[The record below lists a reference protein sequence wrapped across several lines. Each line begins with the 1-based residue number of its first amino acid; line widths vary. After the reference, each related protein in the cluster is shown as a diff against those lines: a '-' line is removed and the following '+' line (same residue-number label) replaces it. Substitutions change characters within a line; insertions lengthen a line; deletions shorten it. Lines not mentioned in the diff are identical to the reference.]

1 VRGEREEGDFVDAE
15 TQTRKNPSNSSNET
29 VAECRRIAFEV
40 IDDRHLK
47 WDFSEA
53 KSDVSESSAQL
64 ASRSVIR
71 SGRGLDIRKYRGTHD
86 HGQEG
91 EENWLHL
98 PALRVRCP
106 RSIKEKTA
114 WGAAGKIRLALKE
127 RGGMMARM
135 IEVEIYAAG
144 VRQPDKMLGLALELD
159 VIPNLRYKADTNHD
173 VVFMEF
179 GGELPSIESIESI
192 FRKIGLEP
200 RFVGQLPEAGNSG
213 KKTQRIL

>member
-1 VRGEREEGDFVDAE
+1 
-15 TQTRKNPSNSSNET
+15 
-29 VAECRRIAFEV
+29 
-40 IDDRHLK
+40 LK
-47 WDFSEA
+47 WDFGES
-53 KSDVSESSAQL
+53 KGDVSESSAQL

-71 SGRGLDIRKYRGTHD
+71 SRRGLDIRKYRGTHD

-91 EENWLHL
+91 EEYWLHL

-200 RFVGQLPEAGNSG
+200 RFVGQLPQAGNSG

>member
-1 VRGEREEGDFVDAE
+1 MRGEREEGDFVDAE

-29 VAECRRIAFEV
+29 VAECRRIAFDV

-47 WDFSEA
+47 WDFGKAKGDISETT
-53 KSDVSESSAQL
+53 AQL
-64 ASRSVIR
+64 ASCSVIR
-71 SGRGLDIRKYRGTHD
+71 SRRRLDIRKYRGTHD

-91 EENWLHL
+91 EKNWLHL
-98 PALRVRCP
+98 DALRVRQP

-114 WGAAGKIRLALKE
+114 WGTAGKIRLALKE
-127 RGGMMARM
+127 RGGMMTRM
-135 IEVEIYAAG
+135 TEVEIYAAG

-200 RFVGQLPEAGNSG
+200 RLVGQLPQAGNSG

>member
-1 VRGEREEGDFVDAE
+1 MRGEREEGDFVDAE

-29 VAECRRIAFEV
+29 VAECRRIAFDV

-47 WDFSEA
+47 WDFGEA
-53 KSDVSESSAQL
+53 KGDVSESTAQL
-64 ASRSVIR
+64 ASCSVIR
-71 SGRGLDIRKYRGTHD
+71 SRRRLDIRKYRGTHD

-98 PALRVRCP
+98 DALRVRQP

-114 WGAAGKIRLALKE
+114 WGTAGKIRLALKE
-127 RGGMMARM
+127 RGGMMTRM
-135 IEVEIYAAG
+135 TEVEIYAAG

-200 RFVGQLPEAGNSG
+200 RFVGQLPQAGNSG

>member
-47 WDFSEA
+47 WDFREA

-71 SGRGLDIRKYRGTHD
+71 SGRRLDIRKYRGTHD

-135 IEVEIYAAG
+135 IEV
-144 VRQPDKMLGLALELD
+144 PDKMLGLALELD